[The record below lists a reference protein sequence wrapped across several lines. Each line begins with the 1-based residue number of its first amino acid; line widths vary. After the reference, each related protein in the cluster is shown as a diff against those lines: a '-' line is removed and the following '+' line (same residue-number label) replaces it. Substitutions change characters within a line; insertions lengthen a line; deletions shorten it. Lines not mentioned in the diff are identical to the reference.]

1 LGKEDI
7 SMAKNPTKQKH
18 GYSYKVMEDTKYYR
32 KVPREG
38 AKPDGVLKAGTRMAT
53 RLDVKSR
60 YQQVEYSVTHVKA
73 WISLETPLLYIFRPT
88 HETTEDT
95 PYWFSKIPDD
105 GSMLDT
111 YTGGTLDTEGP
122 PDGTLPEGTKIVV
135 LIYWEDTHAVIRWI
149 EGGPVATIDAVKHP
163 LKPLPSGA
171 REAPIPPRQVRLAQ
185 EEDS

>member
-18 GYSYKVMEDTKYYR
+18 GYSYKLMEDTKYYR
-32 KVPREG
+32 KVPGEG

-53 RLDVKSR
+53 RLDVKGR

-73 WISLETPLLYIFRPT
+73 WICLETPLLYIFRPT

-105 GSMLDT
+105 GRVSSIHIQ
-111 YTGGTLDTEGP
+111 GGLSIQRGHPMGP
-122 PDGTLPEGTKIVV
+122 C
-135 LIYWEDTHAVIRWI
+135 
-149 EGGPVATIDAVKHP
+149 
-163 LKPLPSGA
+163 LK
-171 REAPIPPRQVRLAQ
+171 EPRL
-185 EEDS
+185 